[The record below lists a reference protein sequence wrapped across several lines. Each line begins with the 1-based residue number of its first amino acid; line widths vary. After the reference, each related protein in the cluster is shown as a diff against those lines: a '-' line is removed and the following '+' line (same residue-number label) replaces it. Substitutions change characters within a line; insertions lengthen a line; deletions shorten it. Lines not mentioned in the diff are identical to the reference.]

1 MPPTRRLLSGPI
13 LFALLLGLIAC
24 SGKREPASNDAEP
37 SNADGGELT
46 VLLDAGTVGAWPAGL
61 DPATNTTAGFN
72 LTLMNAIFGGLFQL
86 TADPDGSNPRIAG
99 VLAES
104 YEIAN
109 DGRTLVIHLRDGVRF
124 SDGTPLDAEAL
135 RFNIERNIAAPCA
148 CAPIRWPWA
157 EQDRVVVVDNLTVA
171 LNFSRPYSAAING
184 LPVINVNWPASPTA
198 LAALGEDEFRVRPV
212 GAGPFRIVSNQ
223 LSSRLELERNPHYW
237 QPGRPLLDRLV
248 FQSIASEQAAYLSL
262 LAGDAQVIEGVTSTS
277 VIEQAKADSGLTV
290 TPQPATAPYVI
301 QLNTSIAPFNDAR
314 AREAI
319 YLATDVEA
327 IRQGLFKG
335 WYPAAESFTGPGGL
349 FHTAE
354 VPGYARHDLDR
365 ARALVDELGGIEVKL
380 GTLQSFVAE
389 QVVTALQS
397 QWREAGIDVSIETV
411 DIGSLIQ
418 ALRSREW
425 QALLQTVGSFD
436 PESGS
441 GVTLRFG
448 SGQLFSG
455 VADPALDALFA
466 DAAAAT
472 DMHARHAIYLSAAK
486 HISDNRY
493 APFLFAFS
501 PTQIVAR
508 GVSGPGLT
516 TPIPPVAINTAI
528 HWQDVSLRHQ

>member
-1 MPPTRRLLSGPI
+1 MTPTRRLLSG
-13 LFALLLGLIAC
+13 LMLYALLLGVMGC
-24 SGKREPASNDAEP
+24 SDDPSSAPITSEASSP
-37 SNADGGELT
+37 GESEMT
-46 VLLDAGTVGAWPAGL
+46 VLLDSSTAGAWPAGL
-61 DPATNTTAGFN
+61 DPATNTTSGLN
-72 LTLMNAIFGGLFQL
+72 LSLMNAVFGGLFQL
-86 TADPDGSNPRIAG
+86 TAERDGSNPRIVG

-104 YEIAN
+104 YEITN

-124 SDGTPLDAEAL
+124 SDGAPLDAEAL
-135 RFNIERNIAAPCA
+135 RFNIERNIAAPCS

-157 EQDRVVVVDNLTVA
+157 ERDRVIVVDNLTVA

-184 LPVINVNWPASPTA
+184 LPVININWPASPAA
-198 LAALGEDEFRVRPV
+198 LAAVGEDEFRLRPV

-237 QPGRPLLDRLV
+237 QPGRPLLDGLV

-262 LAGDAQVIEGVTSTS
+262 LAGDAQVIEGVTSTA
-277 VIEQAKADSGLTV
+277 VIEQAKAESDLAV
-290 TPQPATAPYVI
+290 TQQPATAPYVI
-301 QLNTSIAPFNDAR
+301 QLNTAIAPFNDAR

-319 YLATDVEA
+319 YLATNVES

-335 WYPAAESFTGPGGL
+335 WYPTAESFTGPGGL
-349 FHTAE
+349 FHVAD
-354 VPGYARHDLDR
+354 VPGYAHHDLER
-365 ARALVDELGGIEVKL
+365 ARALVGEIGGIEVRL

-397 QWREAGIDVSIETV
+397 QWREAGIDVTIETLE
-411 DIGSLIQ
+411 IGSLIQ
-418 ALRSREW
+418 ALRNREW
-425 QALLQTVGSFD
+425 QALLQTVGSYD
-436 PESGS
+436 PESGT

-472 DMHARHAIYLSAAK
+472 DSHDRHDLYLAAAR

-501 PTQIVAR
+501 PTQIVTHD
-508 GVSGPGLT
+508 VSGPGLT
-516 TPIPPVAINTAI
+516 TPIPPISISTAI
-528 HWQDVSLRHQ
+528 HWQDVGFDH